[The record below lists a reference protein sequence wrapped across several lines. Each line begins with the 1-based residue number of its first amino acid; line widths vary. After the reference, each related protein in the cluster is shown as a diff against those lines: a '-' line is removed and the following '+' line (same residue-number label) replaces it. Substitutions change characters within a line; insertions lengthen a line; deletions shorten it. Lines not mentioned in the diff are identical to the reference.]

1 MKENKYS
8 LGILFHDEANGG
20 LTHDFF
26 AAVLNGFKKEAEK
39 RGYEITFINNPK
51 DKPGRDTYLQHIIK
65 RGFDGVAIICFDF
78 KDPEVIEVMGSDIP
92 VVTID
97 EAVYGVI
104 SILSDNTQGMGK
116 LVRYIAGQGHK
127 RIAYIHGDMNTVT
140 SLRIQN
146 FKDACEEVGITV
158 TDEYLRQSKFR
169 DMQKT
174 AYETEALLR
183 LPEPPTCIIFPDDYA
198 AIGGINILRAR
209 GLEIPEDISVAG
221 YDGLN
226 IISKYEPQITTI
238 RQDMDSMGAIAAE
251 RLITLVEEP
260 EKVEIKDVVVET
272 ELIKGHTVK
281 KIYL

>member
-1 MKENKYS
+1 MGERNNL

-26 AAVLNGFKKEAEK
+26 ASVINGFKKEAEK

-51 DKPGRDTYLQHIIK
+51 GRPDRDTYLEHVKK
-65 RGFDGVAIICFDF
+65 RGFDGVAVICFDY
-78 KDPEVIEVMGSDIP
+78 KNPEVIELLGSDIP

-104 SILSDNTQGMGK
+104 SVLSDNTQGMGK
-116 LVRYIAGQGHK
+116 LVRYIAEQGHK
-127 RIAYIHGDMNTVT
+127 RIAYIYGDMNTVT

-146 FKDACEEVGITV
+146 FMETCEEMGISV
-158 TDEYLRQSKFR
+158 PDEYLRYSKYR

-209 GLEIPEDISVAG
+209 GLEIPGDISIAG

-226 IISKYEPQITTI
+226 ILSKYEPRITTV
-238 RQDMDSMGAIAAE
+238 RQNMDSMGAMAAE
-251 RLITLVEEP
+251 KLITLVEEP
-260 EKVEIKDVVVET
+260 EKVEIQDVVIGT
-272 ELIKGHTVK
+272 ELEKGHTVK
-281 KIYL
+281 KVFY